1 MLKLGDPTE
10 LPWFSTSPAYDA
22 EKNRMYAFDLDKAK
36 SLIQQAGLSGVQL
49 DFNYSTA
56 LAEVGSMAQIIQA
69 DLAKI
74 GVTLSLKPTDPPQLA
89 AQQYQVK
96 YNGVAVGTALFGQV
110 QPGVQFGSPYYGP
123 LNNWSG
129 FKDQQY
135 TALASAMSTETDP
148 ARAKQAY
155 AAYTDYLLDQSFTI
169 GIATLLPRVAT
180 TARVQGVKYD
190 MAYIL
195 NATEAWLA

>member
-1 MLKLGDPTE
+1 
-10 LPWFSTSPAYDA
+10 
-22 EKNRMYAFDLDKAK
+22 
-36 SLIQQAGLSGVQL
+36 VQL

-56 LAEVGSMAQIIQA
+56 PAEVGGMAQIIQSDIA
-69 DLAKI
+69 RI
-74 GVTLSLKPTDPPQLA
+74 GITLNLKPTDPPQLA
-89 AQQYQVK
+89 SIQYQVK
-96 YNGVAVGTALFGQV
+96 YNGMAVATALLRQV

-129 FKDQQY
+129 FKYQQY
-135 TALASAMSTETDP
+135 TVLASAMSMATEP
-148 ARAKQAY
+148 AGAKQAY

-190 MAYIL
+190 MTYIL
-195 NATEAWLA
+195 SATEAWPA